1 MKKIIIL
8 ALTIL
13 LLATGCSTEEE
24 TEITSLEKQMEITK
38 MFTEDLSKGNY
49 QVLTENYAYTNDM
62 KIAVNEKLF
71 SDLIEQLTTGE
82 FESLGNYVLGEVQGY
97 PQVSATFDYTDVE
110 FVLNVVFD
118 KTDNELIAGINIGDY
133 KKKQ

>member
-1 MKKIIIL
+1 MKKILIL

-24 TEITSLEKQMEITK
+24 TEITSSDKQIEITE

-49 QVLTENYAYTNDM
+49 QALTENYAYSTDM
-62 KIAVNEKLF
+62 KTAVNEKLF
-71 SDLIEQLTTGE
+71 SDLIEQLTAGE

-97 PQVSATFDYTDVE
+97 PQVSATFVYSDAE
-110 FVLNVVFD
+110 FVLNVIFD